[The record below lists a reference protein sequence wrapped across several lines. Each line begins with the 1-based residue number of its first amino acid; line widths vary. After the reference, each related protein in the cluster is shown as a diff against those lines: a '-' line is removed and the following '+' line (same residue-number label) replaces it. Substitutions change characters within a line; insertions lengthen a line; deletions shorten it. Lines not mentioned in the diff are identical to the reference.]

1 MTDVHLIDQNAIW
14 YETADLDIDLG
25 RPANSVLVDLP
36 EFDRNTHFAAWSGDE
51 WLIRPIDELPPDPVI
66 PNPVPE
72 AVTMRQARLALSRA
86 GVLKAAND
94 AIEAMEGQPGEEAR
108 IEWDYAAELRRDHP
122 LVAGLG
128 QSLGLDDSAIDNLFR
143 EAQTL

>member
-1 MTDVHLIDQNAIW
+1 MAEAQISAYARIANGVVVNSILANDAFAKAEGLVL
-14 YETADLDIDLG
+14 LPLG
-25 RPANSVLVDLP
+25 AGIGWLYDGKAFTTPA
-36 EFDRNTHFAAWSGDE
+36 T
-51 WLIRPIDELPPDPVI
+51 PVA
-66 PNPVPE
+66 PVPE
-72 AVTMRQARLALSRA
+72 SVTMRQARLALSRA

>member
-1 MTDVHLIDQNAIW
+1 MARPNKMVDGEIVPLTDAEWAEYQAAQGPKS
-14 YETADLDIDLG
+14 E
-25 RPANSVLVDLP
+25 SV
-36 EFDRNTHFAAWSGDE
+36 
-51 WLIRPIDELPPDPVI
+51 PDS
-66 PNPVPE
+66 
-72 AVTMRQARLALSRA
+72 VTMRQARLALSRA

-128 QSLGLDDSAIDNLFR
+128 QSLGLDDEAIDDLFR
-143 EAQTL
+143 EAKTL